1 MYNINNYNNNDC
13 DKQFSQIKVICI
25 PVRGLSLLNFFNKF
39 LKKFAKIWLLI
50 RSSVQ
55 GIFWGRGGG
64 GDGDSFSEGT

>member
-55 GIFWGRGGG
+55 GIFGGGGG